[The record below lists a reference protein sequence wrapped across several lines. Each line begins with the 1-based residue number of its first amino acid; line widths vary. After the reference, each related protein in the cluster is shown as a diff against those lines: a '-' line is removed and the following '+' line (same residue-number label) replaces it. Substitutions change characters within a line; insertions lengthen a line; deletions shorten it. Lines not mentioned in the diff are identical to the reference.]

1 MEAVK
6 NGEQIRDDF
15 SRALEVVLKVEGGYS
30 EDQRDSG
37 GMQ

>member
-6 NGEQIRDDF
+6 NGEQIKDDF
-15 SRALEVVLKVEGGYS
+15 SRALEVVLKLEGGYS
-30 EDQRDSG
+30 DDPRDSG